1 MEGSSSLGGATLV
14 VVGMFVPYI
23 FAGLAQR
30 RLYDRPPSATPSSPR
45 CAEATLSSLSSALSP
60 SLSPLSPS
68 LFPSLSPSLSPL
80 SSSLSLSASDVLS
93 YAAGGHPWAR
103 QEAHR
108 EGCLLSLSPGTDE
121 KKESFRYTFTVLA
134 LNCAVSAFVAFL
146 ALLLLHLWK
155 REDGQ
160 RQRESD
166 IDERAS
172 ERARTAL
179 EKERRACMIDENAFV
194 IDKEAFVID
203 KGAFVIDEGALLIG
217 SNAFVVEGETSEGT
231 RFVGRR
237 KRLGRG
243 RSPEAEREEGT
254 QMAWGRLGKA
264 FLSRSAWHQALVDVS
279 GTIFRKYVC
288 FPRSSLPTGDSARR
302 VLAWVGDKG
311 HRLTFERLAPHV
323 FVSTFWQTEGKRA
336 SACRTFGLP
345 SLSRVPPWKSL
356 FAFCSRRRTRTC
368 RVSCPRRRGFK
379 EEGEKADAGCRSQR
393 GRDEETGETRESD
406 ERLKRETSFKSE
418 LCAPG
423 APLSS
428 WDSAPVVVVGKE
440 DEEATLASPFPSLAI
455 MQREVDFA
463 TKRHRGSRLLPASL
477 RQGKGED
484 TDAENA
490 AIRRELLLV
499 SLGTFA
505 AKAASFHSLTVVD
518 FATLAVAKCAKP
530 VGVLILS
537 GLLGR
542 RVSRKEVAG
551 VLWMAVWVYVFNAS
565 CASEK
570 NRASASGAF
579 DAGVGERTVGNLVLF
594 ASLALDSFSV
604 SRQDHVLL
612 RRHRLCPYTLM
623 LVSSVYGLL
632 FSLVLCVSFEGA
644 AGLRYFLGS
653 VFAASGASSP
663 ESPTF
668 LSPRTSPSPVSE
680 SPSLSST
687 AFRPQPDGAPDAG
700 ALGDS
705 LFFLSLVSLSP
716 LACSVIVA
724 VGGAVAQLCG
734 SKCMQLVGAV
744 CSSILTTLRRV
755 ALVFVALLLQ
765 REPVP
770 WLASLAVANICLAG
784 IVRLLSSFRGRK
796 KMRSPLPSPASP
808 RSPSALAA
816 TKRRFSERTHIP
828 SQAFS
833 SPSRLDTSPAG
844 GVADFH
850 GEASSPCSS
859 PTLSASASPRP
870 LWVSASCLQESRR
883 GWTESMQNAR
893 SVAPSLLGFATREEE
908 EWRAQGVA
916 SEDTL
921 QGSFSFISRLP
932 SLSASPA
939 STCDKMCQEDSPALG
954 LTVSTVA
961 NSEDGDDEKGKC
973 SEWTPCG
980 REGTKEKMAADAGR

>member
-1 MEGSSSLGGATLV
+1 MEGSSSLAGATLV

-30 RLYDRPPSATPSSPR
+30 RLYDKPPSATASSPR
-45 CAEATLSSLSSALSP
+45 CAEATLSSALSSALSP
-60 SLSPLSPS
+60 P
-68 LFPSLSPSLSPL
+68 

-93 YAAGGHPWAR
+93 YAAGGHPSTR
-103 QEAHR
+103 QAAHR
-108 EGCLLSLSPGTDE
+108 EECLLSLSPRLDE
-121 KKESFRYTFTVLA
+121 KNESFRYTFTVLA

-146 ALLLLHLWK
+146 ALLLLDLWK
-155 REDGQ
+155 REDRQ

-166 IDERAS
+166 IDERAF
-172 ERARTAL
+172 ERTQTAV
-179 EKERRACMIDENAFV
+179 ERERMACMIDEGAFV
-194 IDKEAFVID
+194 IIKEALAIDKEALAID
-203 KGAFVIDEGALLIG
+203 NGALVVG
-217 SNAFVVEGETSEGT
+217 SKAFVVDGETSEGT
-231 RFVGRR
+231 RFVGKR

-243 RSPEAEREEGT
+243 RSLEAEREEGA
-254 QMAWGRLGKA
+254 QKAWGRLGKA
-264 FLSRSAWHQALVDVS
+264 FLSRSAWYQALVDVS
-279 GTIFRKYVC
+279 GTIFRKFVC
-288 FPRSSLPTGDSARR
+288 FPCSSLPTGDCARR

-311 HRLTFERLAPHV
+311 HRLTFGRLAPHA
-323 FVSTFWQTEGKRA
+323 FVSTICQTEGKRA
-336 SACRTFGLP
+336 SARRLFGVP
-345 SLSRVPPWKSL
+345 SLSRMRLWKSL
-356 FAFCSRRRTRTC
+356 SVFCSRWRIRTC
-368 RVSCPRRRGFK
+368 RVSSPGRTGFK
-379 EEGEKADAGCRSQR
+379 EEGEKTDAGCRSQR
-393 GRDEETGETRESD
+393 GRDEETGETRES
-406 ERLKRETSFKSE
+406 EEGLKRETSFKND
-418 LCAPG
+418 LCATS

-440 DEEATLASPFPSLAI
+440 DEEATLASPFPSLAVK
-455 MQREVDFA
+455 QREVEFA
-463 TKRHRGSRLLPASL
+463 PKRHHGSRLLPASL

-484 TDAENA
+484 ADAENA

-518 FATLAVAKCAKP
+518 FATLAVSKCAKP
-530 VGVLILS
+530 VGVLILN

-565 CASEK
+565 CASDK
-570 NRASASGAF
+570 NRASASGAS
-579 DAGVGERTVGNLVLF
+579 DAGVRERIIGNLVLL
-594 ASLALDSFSV
+594 ASLTLDSFSV

-653 VFAASGASSP
+653 VFADSGASSL
-663 ESPTF
+663 ESASF

-680 SPSLSST
+680 SPRLSST
-687 AFRPQPDGAPDAG
+687 AFHPHPDSAPDAG

-705 LFFLSLVSLSP
+705 FFFLSLVSLSP
-716 LACSVIVA
+716 LACSVVVA

-765 REPVP
+765 SEPVP

-784 IVRLLSSFRGRK
+784 IVRLLSSLRGRK
-796 KMRSPLPSPASP
+796 KIRSPLPSPSSP
-808 RSPSALAA
+808 RSPSALEA
-816 TKRRFSERTHIP
+816 TQRRFSERTHIP

-833 SPSRLDTSPAG
+833 SPSRPGASPAG
-844 GVADFH
+844 GISDFH

-859 PTLSASASPRP
+859 LTLSPSVSPRP

-883 GWTESMQNAR
+883 GWTESLQNAR
-893 SVAPSLLGFATREEE
+893 RVAPSLAGFATQAEED
-908 EWRAQGVA
+908 WRAEGVA
-916 SEDTL
+916 SEETL
-921 QGSFSFISRLP
+921 QCSFSFVSQLP

-939 STCDKMCQEDSPALG
+939 STCDKMRQEDSPALG

-961 NSEDGDDEKGKC
+961 NSEDGDDEKGKR
-973 SEWTPCG
+973 SE
-980 REGTKEKMAADAGR
+980 

>member
-1 MEGSSSLGGATLV
+1 MEGSSSLAGATLV

-30 RLYDRPPSATPSSPR
+30 RLYDKPPSATASSPR
-45 CAEATLSSLSSALSP
+45 CAEATLSSALSSALSP
-60 SLSPLSPS
+60 P
-68 LFPSLSPSLSPL
+68 

-93 YAAGGHPWAR
+93 YAAGGHPSAR
-103 QEAHR
+103 QAAHR
-108 EGCLLSLSPGTDE
+108 EDCLLSLSPRLDE
-121 KKESFRYTFTVLA
+121 KNESFRYTFTVLA

-146 ALLLLHLWK
+146 ALLLLDLWK
-155 REDGQ
+155 REDRQ

-166 IDERAS
+166 IDERAF
-172 ERARTAL
+172 ERTQTAV
-179 EKERRACMIDENAFV
+179 ERERMACMIDEGAFV
-194 IDKEAFVID
+194 IDKEALAID
-203 KGAFVIDEGALLIG
+203 KEALAIDNGALVVG
-217 SNAFVVEGETSEGT
+217 SKAFVV
-231 RFVGRR
+231 
-237 KRLGRG
+237 
-243 RSPEAEREEGT
+243 
-254 QMAWGRLGKA
+254 
-264 FLSRSAWHQALVDVS
+264 D
-279 GTIFRKYVC
+279 
-288 FPRSSLPTGDSARR
+288 
-302 VLAWVGDKG
+302 
-311 HRLTFERLAPHV
+311 
-323 FVSTFWQTEGKRA
+323 
-336 SACRTFGLP
+336 
-345 SLSRVPPWKSL
+345 
-356 FAFCSRRRTRTC
+356 
-368 RVSCPRRRGFK
+368 GFK

-393 GRDEETGETRESD
+393 GRDEETGETRES
-406 ERLKRETSFKSE
+406 EEGLKRETSFKND
-418 LCAPG
+418 LCATS

-440 DEEATLASPFPSLAI
+440 DEEATLASPFPSLAVK
-455 MQREVDFA
+455 QREVEFA
-463 TKRHRGSRLLPASL
+463 PKRHHGSRLLPASL

-484 TDAENA
+484 ADAENA

-518 FATLAVAKCAKP
+518 FATLAVSKCAKP
-530 VGVLILS
+530 VGVLILN

-565 CASEK
+565 CASDK
-570 NRASASGAF
+570 NRASASGAS
-579 DAGVGERTVGNLVLF
+579 DAGVRERIIGNLVLL
-594 ASLALDSFSV
+594 ASLTLDSFSV

-653 VFAASGASSP
+653 VFADSGASSL
-663 ESPTF
+663 ESASF

-680 SPSLSST
+680 SPRLSST
-687 AFRPQPDGAPDAG
+687 AFHPHPDSAPDAG

-705 LFFLSLVSLSP
+705 FFFLSLVSLSP
-716 LACSVIVA
+716 LACSVVVA

-765 REPVP
+765 SEPVP

-784 IVRLLSSFRGRK
+784 IVRLLSSLRGRK
-796 KMRSPLPSPASP
+796 KIRSPLPSPSSP
-808 RSPSALAA
+808 RSPSALGA
-816 TKRRFSERTHIP
+816 TQRRFSERTHIP

-833 SPSRLDTSPAG
+833 SPSRPGASPAG
-844 GVADFH
+844 GISDFH

-859 PTLSASASPRP
+859 LTLSPSVSPRP

-883 GWTESMQNAR
+883 GWTESLQNAR
-893 SVAPSLLGFATREEE
+893 RVAPSLAGFATQAEED
-908 EWRAQGVA
+908 WRAEGVA
-916 SEDTL
+916 SEETL
-921 QGSFSFISRLP
+921 QCSFSFVSQLP

-939 STCDKMCQEDSPALG
+939 STCDKMRQEDSPALG

-961 NSEDGDDEKGKC
+961 NSEDGDDEKGKR
-973 SEWTPCG
+973 SE
-980 REGTKEKMAADAGR
+980 